1 MDFDEGIDDEYS
13 DTDNE
18 FTMVEESKSQTDCQ
32 ELDRY
37 KALTTEQILGHM
49 NEDIMVVQNVVQVWN
64 STYFVL

>member
-1 MDFDEGIDDEYS
+1 MDSDEGIDDEYS
-13 DTDNE
+13 DNE

-37 KALTTEQILGHM
+37 KVLTTEQILGHM

-64 STYFVL
+64 STYFLL